1 MTGDRAASAPHLGL
15 ALVVSSAEAWTR
27 RPGETSTAYAAFC
40 TYRDLGP
47 TRSLDAAYCLA
58 QGYQK
63 GSKRVSGFWK
73 RWYRGHEWRSR
84 AEAYDA
90 YLDEEKRRA
99 EAQKWRQR
107 GEDLVEEQY
116 KLAVA
121 MLEKARQMLAFPL
134 VRQTVEQR
142 DEDGR
147 PVRVIIEP
155 ARWTFGTAARLAQ
168 VAVELGRLATGL
180 PTRNE
185 QSVHFEID
193 PAKLSDEQLE
203 HIIAGEH
210 PAAVVATPQEVASS
224 IDEKARF

>member
-1 MTGDRAASAPHLGL
+1 MTGARAASAPRPGL
-15 ALVVSSAEAWTR
+15 ALVVSSSQVWTR

-47 TRSLDAAYCLA
+47 TRTLLAAYQQGGGPKRGPKGA
-58 QGYQK
+58 QET
-63 GSKRVSGFWK
+63 SGHWK
-73 RWYRGHEWRSR
+73 RWHRRHEWRSR

-99 EAQKWRQR
+99 EAQKWRER

-116 KLAVA
+116 QLAVA

-147 PVRVIIEP
+147 PTHITIEP
-155 ARWTFGTAARLAQ
+155 VRWTFGTAARLVM

-180 PTRNE
+180 PTKNE
-185 QSVHFEID
+185 MSVHFEVD

-203 HIIAGEH
+203 RIIAGED
-210 PAAVVATPQEVASS
+210 PAAVVATPQEVAVL
-224 IDEKARF
+224 D

>member
-1 MTGDRAASAPHLGL
+1 MTGARAASAPPIGL
-15 ALVVSSAEAWTR
+15 ALVVSAAQAWTR
-27 RPGETSTAYAAFC
+27 RPGETSAAYAAFC

-47 TRSLDAAYCLA
+47 SRSLAEAYRQRTGKEQA
-58 QGYQK
+58 KQAG
-63 GSKRVSGFWK
+63 GNWTS
-73 RWYRGHEWRSR
+73 WYRRNEWKNR
-84 AEAYDA
+84 AESYDA

-116 KLAVA
+116 KIAVA
-121 MLEKARQMLAFPL
+121 MLEKVRQMLNFPL
-134 VRQTVEQR
+134 VRQTVEQK

-155 ARWTFGTAARLAQ
+155 VRWTFGTAARLAQ

-185 QSVHFEID
+185 QAVHFKID
-193 PAKLSDEQLE
+193 PAKLSDQQLE
-203 HIIAGEH
+203 RIIAGED
-210 PAAVVATPQEVASS
+210 PAAVVATPQEVAVL
-224 IDEKARF
+224 D